1 MNHVNKLTYMAV
13 FVAIATYTSALIWF
27 PAGVAK
33 AYPIQHAINVIAG
46 VLFGPVPAVLIAFV
60 TSLLRNLIGTGS
72 LLAFPGSMIG
82 AFFAGYLYQKTN
94 RMWTA
99 PLGEVI
105 GTGMLA
111 SLFAVPYAKIFMG
124 TTVGA
129 FFFLPPFLV
138 SSLSGAVIG
147 LLLVKRLVKLK
158 VWKKT
163 IASEGQQ

>member
-1 MNHVNKLTYMAV
+1 MNRVNKLTYMAL
-13 FVAIATYTSALIWF
+13 FVAIATYASSLIWF

-33 AYPIQHAINVIAG
+33 AYPVQHAINVIAA
-46 VLFGPVPAVLIAFV
+46 VLLGPIPAVVIAFV
-60 TSLLRNLIGTGS
+60 TSLLRNLLGTGS

-82 AFFAGYLYQKTN
+82 AFLAGYLYQKTN

-99 PLGEVI
+99 SVGEVI
-105 GTGMLA
+105 GTGMMA

-138 SSLSGAVIG
+138 SSLSGAIIG
-147 LLLVKRLVKLK
+147 LILVKRLVKLK
-158 VWKKT
+158 VWKKS
-163 IASEGQQ
+163 IASEVQQ